1 LSAAASAHN
10 SSNTSR
16 HNDGR
21 RMFATSLNT
30 PEPGALR
37 ESLHALDWLNFFLAA
52 LLVGFGPFIAVHF
65 AEQGW
70 TPASIGVILTI
81 GGLAGLFTQIPAGE
95 LIDMV
100 RSKRALVGVGAAAA
114 VLALLIF
121 GLRVDFP
128 SAAAAAVLQGAAG
141 SIFGP
146 GVAAISLGLVGHH
159 ALAERLGRNQRFAS
173 IGSLSAAAIM
183 GGIGYLLS
191 TRDIFLTAAAFGIPL
206 LWALGRIRGG
216 DIHFGRSCGAPDHHA
231 TNPPRVSRADLFK
244 DRRLLIFTI
253 CLFLFQLANASLLPL
268 IGQALTRAEGRSSS
282 LVVSALIVLPQII
295 VALLAPWAGRTA
307 NTWGRRPLLLIGLA
321 VVPIRSGLFALT
333 TDPVLLIVTQ
343 LLDGLSGAT
352 LGVLTTL
359 IIADLTTGTGRLNL
373 ALGFAGAASGV
384 GASLSTSIFGI
395 VAQRFGY
402 TAGLLG
408 ITAVGL
414 VAVAIVLAFMP
425 ETKPSTF
432 RQKPGV
438 RDVAWTHPTGAAAD

>member
-1 LSAAASAHN
+1 L
-10 SSNTSR
+10 
-16 HNDGR
+16 
-21 RMFATSLNT
+21 ATTHSLNVSVVT
-30 PEPGALR
+30 SALPPSEAFR
-37 ESLHALDWLNFFLAA
+37 R
-52 LLVGFGPFIAVHF
+52 P
-65 AEQGW
+65 
-70 TPASIGVILTI
+70 
-81 GGLAGLFTQIPAGE
+81 
-95 LIDMV
+95 
-100 RSKRALVGVGAAAA
+100 RSW
-114 VLALLIF
+114 
-121 GLRVDFP
+121 
-128 SAAAAAVLQGAAG
+128 AG
-141 SIFGP
+141 SAIFYP
-146 GVAAISLGLVGHH
+146 PA
-159 ALAERLGRNQRFAS
+159 R
-173 IGSLSAAAIM
+173 
-183 GGIGYLLS
+183 
-191 TRDIFLTAAAFGIPL
+191 IPL

-414 VAVAIVLAFMP
+414 VASRSSWLLCRRRDHQLFGRSPGFVTLPGRTRLARQQ
-425 ETKPSTF
+425 TKRGPRESDLL
-432 RQKPGV
+432 V
-438 RDVAWTHPTGAAAD
+438 RGFA

>member
-1 LSAAASAHN
+1 MFAASIK
-10 SSNTSR
+10 TR
-16 HNDGR
+16 
-21 RMFATSLNT
+21 
-30 PEPGALR
+30 EPGPPD

-70 TPASIGVILTI
+70 APASIGVVLTI
-81 GGLAGLFTQIPAGE
+81 SGLAGLFTQVPAGE
-95 LIDMV
+95 LVDMV
-100 RSKRALVGVGAAAA
+100 RSKRALMGVGAAAA
-114 VLALLIF
+114 ILALLIF
-121 GLRVDFP
+121 GLRTDFP
-128 SAAAAAVLQGAAG
+128 SAAAAAVLQGTAG
-141 SIFGP
+141 SVFGP

-191 TRDIFLTAAAFGIPL
+191 TRDIFLTAAALGIPL
-206 LWALGRIRGG
+206 LWTLARIRRA
-216 DIHFGRSCGAPDHHA
+216 DIHFGRSCGAPEHHA
-231 TNPPRVSRADLFK
+231 TSPPRVGRAALFK
-244 DRRLLIFTI
+244 DRRFLIFTT

-268 IGQALTRAEGRSSS
+268 VGQALARAEGRVSSV
-282 LVVSALIVLPQII
+282 VVSALIALPQII
-295 VALLAPWAGRTA
+295 VALLAPWAGRSA

-321 VVPIRSGLFALT
+321 VVPIRSGFFAFT
-333 TDPVLLIVTQ
+333 TDPVLLIVLQ

-359 IIADLTTGTGRLNL
+359 IIADLTNGTGRFNL
-373 ALGFAGAASGV
+373 TLGFAGAVSGI
-384 GASLSTSIFGI
+384 GASLSTLLFGI
-395 VAQRFGY
+395 VAQRLGY

-414 VAVAIVLAFMP
+414 MSVAIVVAFMP

-432 RQKPGV
+432 ARQTGV
-438 RDVAWTHPTGAAAD
+438 RDLTWTRPTGAGAD

>member
-1 LSAAASAHN
+1 ML
-10 SSNTSR
+10 
-16 HNDGR
+16 
-21 RMFATSLNT
+21 ATSINT
-30 PEPGALR
+30 REPGPPH

-70 TPASIGVILTI
+70 APASIGVILTI
-81 GGLAGLFTQIPAGE
+81 SGLAGLFTQVPAGE
-95 LIDMV
+95 LVDIV
-100 RSKRALVGVGAAAA
+100 RSKRAVLGVGAAAA
-114 VLALLIF
+114 ILALLIF
-121 GLRVDFP
+121 GLRTDFP
-128 SAAAAAVLQGAAG
+128 SAAAAAVLQGTAG
-141 SIFGP
+141 SVFGP

-191 TRDIFLTAAAFGIPL
+191 TRDIFLTAAALGIPL
-206 LWALGRIRGG
+206 LWTLAGIRRA

-231 TNPPRVSRADLFK
+231 RNPPRIGRAALFK
-244 DRRLLIFTI
+244 DRRFLIFTI

-268 IGQALTRAEGRSSS
+268 VGQALARAEGRVSSV
-282 LVVSALIVLPQII
+282 VVSALIALPQII
-295 VALLAPWAGRTA
+295 VALLAPWAGRSA
-307 NTWGRRPLLLIGLA
+307 NTWGRRPLLVIGLA
-321 VVPIRSGLFALT
+321 VVPIRSGLFAFT
-333 TDPVLLIVTQ
+333 TDPVLLIVLQ

-359 IIADLTTGTGRLNL
+359 IIADLTNGTGRFNL
-373 ALGFAGAASGV
+373 MLGYAGAVSGI
-384 GASLSTSIFGI
+384 GASLSTSLFGI
-395 VAQRFGY
+395 VAQRLGY

-414 VAVAIVLAFMP
+414 MSVAIVVAFMP

-432 RQKPGV
+432 ARQNGV
-438 RDVAWTHPTGAAAD
+438 RDLTWTRPTGAGADQAQHTDQTANRASMPKN